1 MMVAQMH
8 KNYLMLTSLI
18 SILGRQIINLSIVK
32 KKERPTKNKRQTN
45 KGYVILET
53 HTKIFLGS
61 FK

>member
-1 MMVAQMH
+1 MVAQMH
-8 KNYLMLTSLI
+8 KNCLKLTTFI
-18 SILGRQIINLSIVK
+18 SILGRQIINLSFVK

-45 KGYVILET
+45 KGYVILKS